1 MKNDLLGLLALA
13 MKKSFQGL
21 FALIICFGVLYAD
34 DNPSSSESAQDR
46 TITGT
51 VTSSEDDQGLP
62 GVNVIIRGTATG
74 TVTDIEGNY
83 SLNVPSEAD
92 VLIFSSVGFVT
103 QEITIGSQSVIDLV
117 MQADI
122 TALEEIVVVG
132 YGTQQKVNLTGAVGV
147 ADGEVLENRPIANVG
162 EGLQGVVPNLNVNI
176 RNGDPA
182 EPIDFN
188 IRGYE
193 SINGGSPLIVIDGVP
208 SDGAAMN
215 RLNPNDIESISV

>member
-92 VLIFSSVGFVT
+92 VLIFSSVG
-103 QEITIGSQSVIDLV
+103 LC
-117 MQADI
+117 
-122 TALEEIVVVG
+122 
-132 YGTQQKVNLTGAVGV
+132 NTGNNHRFP
-147 ADGEVLENRPIANVG
+147 ERH
-162 EGLQGVVPNLNVNI
+162 
-176 RNGDPA
+176 
-182 EPIDFN
+182 
-188 IRGYE
+188 
-193 SINGGSPLIVIDGVP
+193 
-208 SDGAAMN
+208 
-215 RLNPNDIESISV
+215 